1 MSHPGSLG
9 AVDQPADLPSDA
21 TASDAPESWLG
32 ARWGRL
38 LAILLALGLIAAS
51 VAVPW
56 SEVSLRVLGSR
67 DDSLIHQDSTAALSL
82 TEIGGW
88 GWAYLAVLLP
98 LIMLALAATVLDG
111 RAGRAAAV
119 AAGGALLAMSTV
131 LVGAAHRVSS
141 GPDETAARWAEVVRR
156 LTPVLDDDYGAIRF
170 GYDSL
175 GLTFAVLG
183 VATLAGVVLASWW
196 PGAGRFVVAGAG
208 TVALLA
214 GLAAP
219 WVTVYR
225 VTATELDRSTVRWF
239 GLGAASVVVMVGT
252 VALAA
257 LVWWAAARR
266 STRWRLPLLLVTVPV
281 ALALF
286 IAHDFLQL
294 NPEQWQDAAERAR
307 FLAVTHD
314 VRSAAELAQLA
325 PILLLVAMVLTWSA
339 ARRRARAQ

>member
-9 AVDQPADLPSDA
+9 AVDQPADLPSDVSGA
-21 TASDAPESWLG
+21 DVPESWLG

-51 VAVPW
+51 VVVPW

-67 DDSLIHQDSTAALSL
+67 DDALINQDSTAALGL

-98 LIMLALAATVLDG
+98 LVLLTLAATVLAG
-111 RAGRAAAV
+111 RAGRVAAL

-156 LTPVLDDDYGAIRF
+156 LAPVLDDDYGAIRF
-170 GYDSL
+170 GYDSP

-183 VATLAGVVLASWW
+183 VATLAGTVLAGRL
-196 PGAGRFVVAGAG
+196 PGGGRFVLAGAG
-208 TVALLA
+208 TLALLV

-219 WVTVYR
+219 WVTVYGA
-225 VTATELDRSTVRWF
+225 TATEVDRSTVRWT
-239 GLGAASVVVMVGT
+239 GLGTASVVVMVGT

-257 LVWWAAARR
+257 VVWWAAARR

-281 ALALF
+281 AFAFAL
-286 IAHDFLQL
+286 AHDFLEL
-294 NPEQWQDAAERAR
+294 DPAQWQDAAERAR
-307 FLAVTHD
+307 FLAVTYD
-314 VRSAAELAQLA
+314 IRSAAELAQLA
-325 PILLLVAMVLTWSA
+325 PLLLLVAMVLSWSA
-339 ARRRARAQ
+339 ARRRARAR